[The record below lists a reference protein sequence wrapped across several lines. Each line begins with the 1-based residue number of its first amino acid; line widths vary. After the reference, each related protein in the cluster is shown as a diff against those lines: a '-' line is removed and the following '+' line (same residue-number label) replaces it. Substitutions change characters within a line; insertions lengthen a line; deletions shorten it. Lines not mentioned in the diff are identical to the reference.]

1 VNLKRFSLKDKTNRV
16 AEIGTK
22 LSERPHE
29 GALTRVVE
37 MQTGKLPSIAY
48 LNAAVASMLVS
59 AGFAVFSRRKEFATF
74 IGLWAPSILLI
85 GVYNKLVK
93 IEQGDR
99 SALFRRRAA

>member
-1 VNLKRFSLKDKTNRV
+1 VNFKRFGLSDKTTRV

-37 MQTGKLPSIAY
+37 MQTGKVPSIAY
-48 LNAAVASMLVS
+48 LNAAVASMLLS
-59 AGFAVFSRRKEFATF
+59 AGFAVFSKRKEFATF

-93 IEQGDR
+93 IEQSDKG
-99 SALFRRRAA
+99 ALFRRKAA